1 MMFAFLKYFY
11 IIWVLLTTYQ
21 QLRSQYI
28 RVENP
33 LHKQSEIACMLCFLA
48 KRVSM
53 LEPATSWYV
62 ITVKSRL
69 LAHIS
74 KTLLFLQTSVGSRQ
88 SSFKPGTKVYTL
100 KYALVN
106 AHLLIDHLCTLVIL
120 PKVSR
125 RKK

>member
-1 MMFAFLKYFY
+1 
-11 IIWVLLTTYQ
+11 
-21 QLRSQYI
+21 
-28 RVENP
+28 
-33 LHKQSEIACMLCFLA
+33 
-48 KRVSM
+48 M
-53 LEPATSWYV
+53 LEPATLWYV

-69 LAHIS
+69 LAPTIS

-120 PKVSR
+120 PKGSC